1 MNRVKYTLLALLF
14 TLSAWAK
21 VEVRIQAPEAVVM
34 GEQFRFTYVVNKADV
49 SHIEAPDFI
58 GFNVL
63 NGPST
68 SVSQSVQIINGKYS
82 NESSVKITYIL
93 EGAKEGTHT
102 IAAAQI
108 TVDGKAYSSKPFQI
122 RVLPAGKT
130 QGGGQSSGHTSSSQ
144 AVPSGK
150 ELFMTVSASKKRVYE
165 QEAILLTYKV
175 YSLVDLRSL
184 NGKMPSLDGFH
195 TQEIP
200 LPSEKSM
207 KLEHHNGQNYRT
219 VTWLQYVLFP
229 QKTGKLTIPSIKFDG
244 TVMVQNR
251 HIDPFEAFFGGAH
264 LVSEVQRTIVAPSLT
279 IQVDPLPTRPANF
292 SGAVGNYSISASLTP
307 KEVKANDALT
317 LRLTVSGQGNMKLI
331 NAPELPFPKDFET
344 YDAKITDKT
353 SISASGNSGEKIFEY
368 LAVPRHAGSY
378 DIPPIEFCYF
388 DPSSGSY
395 KTVQT
400 ESFHLDVAK
409 GEGSGAT
416 GGGEIVSREEL
427 TLLNSDVRHIKT
439 GETELIRHGSSFF
452 GTTSYLLSYL
462 IPLLLFI
469 TLVVIFRKQARENAN
484 VAKQRGKK
492 ASKVASRRLKTAK
505 SLLREGK
512 DGPFYDE
519 VLKALW
525 GYVGDKLN
533 MAVVDLNKENVK
545 EELLKRGAQEEDV
558 KPLLDVLNDC
568 EFARFA
574 PGKPADT
581 MERIFASATEVI
593 NRLEDINLLK
603 A

>member
-1 MNRVKYTLLALLF
+1 MNRLKYTLLAFLL

-21 VEVRIQAPEAVVM
+21 VEVRIEAPEAVVM
-34 GEQFRFTYVVNKADV
+34 GEQFRFTYVVNESNV
-49 SHIEAPDFI
+49 SHIDAPDFA
-58 GFNVL
+58 GFHVL

-68 SVSQSVQIINGKYS
+68 SMSQSVQIINGKYT

-93 EGAKEGTHT
+93 EGVKEGTHT

-108 TVDGKAYSSKPFQI
+108 TIGGKNYQSKPFQI
-122 RVLPAGKT
+122 RVLPAGQS
-130 QGGGQSSGHTSSSQ
+130 QGSQSGSKPSSSQ
-144 AVPSGK
+144 SASSGK

-184 NGKMPSLDGFH
+184 NGKMPALDGFH

-200 LPSEKSM
+200 LPNEKSM

-229 QKTGKLTIPSIKFDG
+229 QKTGKLTIPPIKFEG
-244 TVMVQNR
+244 TVLVQNH
-251 HIDPFEAFFGGAH
+251 HIDPYEAFFGGMN
-264 LVSEVQRTIVAPSLT
+264 LVSEVQRTIEAPALT
-279 IQVDPLPTRPANF
+279 IQVDPLPPRPANF
-292 SGAVGNYSISASLTP
+292 SGAVGSYSISASLTP
-307 KEVKANDALT
+307 KEVKSNDALT
-317 LRLTVSGQGNMKLI
+317 LRLTVVGKGNMKLI
-331 NAPELPFPKDFET
+331 NAPVVPFPKDFET
-344 YDAKITDKT
+344 YDAKITDNT

-378 DIPPIEFCYF
+378 DIPPVEFCYF
-388 DPSSGSY
+388 DPSTASY
-395 KTVQT
+395 KTVKT
-400 ESFHLDVAK
+400 EVFHLDVAK

-416 GGGEIVSREEL
+416 GGSERVSREEL
-427 TLLNSDVRHIKT
+427 TLLNSDVRYIKT
-439 GETELIRHGSSFF
+439 GKTELISHATSFF

-462 IPLLLFI
+462 IPLLLFV

-519 VLKALW
+519 VLKTLW

-533 MAVVDLNKENVK
+533 MAVVDLNKDNVR

-558 KPLLDVLNDC
+558 KALTDVLNDC

-574 PGKPADT
+574 PGKPSDT
-581 MERIFASATEVI
+581 MERIFTSATNVI

-603 A
+603 V

>member
-462 IPLLLFI
+462 ISLLLFI

-558 KPLLDVLNDC
+558 KPLLDVLNDS